1 MYEINRGD
9 LFKRYL
15 DWNENKIRTIINHG
29 VFCDKSK
36 FVMPVLDLPILKD
49 GAAYRRFFTHARE
62 VGFKK
67 FNIGLTPIWNKKL
80 PRDFFK
86 IAKKAG
92 INFVS
97 AHGTSLKYS
106 LKFGVPYG
114 KVLLNDKNSLSLIGK
129 NKLIVNYDLF
139 AGHLPGLSFTENF
152 KKTSLQNSLD
162 LSCKI
167 GRTNFLQDPEKYIVS
182 FIIKNLANIF
192 TTENERRCLALEI
205 NGTKGWSMLPSPSLL
220 LSDYILF
227 NLKTFLPE
235 AGVTIDVAH
244 LLTWGKGKEATLKAK
259 RIVDKYSHIL
269 YMLHICSAGTDNKF
283 FLALY
288 KNVHKDKYPN
298 WHINSLDASLFI
310 FESEMIGLISYIRKK
325 IRHPFFEVS
334 ESRLPSLVIKD
345 YFPNSGISTDDEWFY
360 KMLMSHSKILRYV

>member
-1 MYEINRGD
+1 MHEINKED

-15 DWNENKIRTIINHG
+15 DWNENNIRAIISRG

-36 FVMPVLDLPILKD
+36 FVTPVLDLPILKND
-49 GAAYRRFFTHARE
+49 TAYCRFFTHARE
-62 VGFKK
+62 VGFEK
-67 FNIGLTPIWNKKL
+67 FNIGLTRIWNKKL

-86 IAKKAG
+86 VAKKIG

-114 KVLLNDKNSLSLIGK
+114 KVLFNDKNSLSLVGK
-129 NKLIVNYDLF
+129 NGLIINYDLF
-139 AGHLPGLSFTENF
+139 AGHLPSLSFTKNF
-152 KKTSLQNSLD
+152 KKTSLQNSLG
-162 LSCKI
+162 LSREI
-167 GRTNFLQDPEKYIVS
+167 GQTNFLQDPEKYIVT

-192 TTENERRCLALEI
+192 TTENERRCLTLEI
-205 NGTKGWSMLPSPSLL
+205 NGTKGWSMLPSPGLL
-220 LSDYILF
+220 LSDYILY

-244 LLTWGKGKEATLKAK
+244 LLTWGRGKDSMLKAK
-259 RIVDKYSHIL
+259 RIVDKYRHIL
-269 YMLHICSAGTDNKF
+269 SMLHICSAGTDNKF

-288 KNVHKDKYPN
+288 KSVHKDKYPN

-310 FESEMIGLISYIRKK
+310 FELEMINLISYIRKK
-325 IRHPFFEVS
+325 IRHPFLEVS
-334 ESRLPSLVIKD
+334 ESRLPSLTIKD
-345 YFPNSGISTDDEWFY
+345 YFPDSGINTDDEWFY